1 MVTATNVEATAVNTI
16 GWLSDPETTIVVPV
30 YQRQYRWDIGGC
42 EQLLGDIR
50 AVAESDDA
58 QTHFI
63 GSILSAANTATDNTS
78 TQNTSTQNTATQ
90 NTATDGTNGDDAA
103 LVLID
108 GQQRI
113 TTLMLL
119 IAALHH
125 TIRDDHPELATELER
140 VLVRERGDAASG
152 TGAGTAAP
160 RMSTRL
166 RPHRAW
172 AEVFE
177 SVVLD
182 RREPGDQLR
191 ESRFDDNYAFFRSQI
206 RAEEAPRIW
215 RGLQKLEH
223 VAITL
228 GPDANAQQIF
238 ESLNSTGEP
247 LRDHELIHN
256 YVLMGLSHA
265 EQSEIEDEYWLP
277 IEQNTG
283 ESIASFWRHYLVMT
297 TGREVVVAGERGVYD
312 AFRQEF
318 PRLDLAT
325 LRRHATE
332 WREFSAAYRIL
343 LDPSLETDP
352 AISRQLGWVNTF
364 GRGLYPLVMR
374 AYRDHALGELGTAGL
389 IELLENVQSLLLRRT
404 VVGLTNDRLVARL
417 CRARAEGADSL
428 EHAFSR
434 ITPSDERVKVGLKYT
449 ELPHAAYVLGR
460 LAGVASTAGSAS
472 TGLEIEH
479 VVPLAPSDSWSGD
492 GEREWA
498 DYSDDEQNSHRAL
511 AQTLGN
517 LALLE
522 HGLAERAFDQSFPA
536 KRGLYAASEVPL
548 TSALASLEVWGT
560 AAIAARTVELTARF
574 LEVWKRPGTA
584 LIDDDNLT
592 PILDAVR
599 RRGWPRG
606 WDREFEYVEYR
617 GEHWEVYDVKYL
629 FNRIFKRLWADAR
642 PAVISFSARR
652 GGPIYDGRAW
662 TGHWDELDTE
672 NFLFMGWD
680 SKYMLTA
687 VQGVLDEAGIASEV
701 FVKYSYV
708 GAVM

>member
-16 GWLSDPETTIVVPV
+16 AWLSDPATTIVVPV

-50 AVAESDDA
+50 SVARSDDG

-63 GSILSAANTATDNTS
+63 GSILSTANTADTS
-78 TQNTSTQNTATQ
+78 DTADASSTADTSDTE
-90 NTATDGTNGDDAA
+90 GTVASGDDAA

-125 TIRDDHPELATELER
+125 TVRHEQPELAAELER
-140 VLVRERGDAASG
+140 VLVRETAAGASG
-152 TGAGTAAP
+152 SLRTK
-160 RMSTRL
+160 L

-182 RREPGDQLR
+182 RRGAGEELR
-191 ESRFDDNYAFFRSQI
+191 ESRFDDNYAFFRSQV
-206 RAEEAPRIW
+206 RVEEVPLIW

-228 GPDANAQQIF
+228 GADANAQQIF

-265 EQSEIEDEYWLP
+265 EQSEIEREYWLP

-283 ESIASFWRHYLVMT
+283 ESIASFWRHYLVMR

-325 LRRHATE
+325 LRRHAAE
-332 WREFSAAYRIL
+332 WREYSAAYRVL
-343 LDPSLETDP
+343 LDPSQEGDP
-352 AISRQLGWVNTF
+352 VVARQLGWLNTF

-374 AYRDHALGELGTAGL
+374 AYHDLVRGQTSAEAFVALAEML
-389 IELLENVQSLLLRRT
+389 QSLQLRRI
-404 VVGLTNDRLVARL
+404 VVGLTNERLVARL
-417 CRARAEGADSL
+417 CRARAEGDESL
-428 EHAFSR
+428 VRALSR

-460 LAGVASTAGSAS
+460 LSGAAGLD
-472 TGLEIEH
+472 GLDGLGGLGGLVLEH
-479 VVPLAPSDSWSGD
+479 VAPLAPGDGWSGD
-492 GEREWA
+492 GVRTWA
-498 DYSDDEQNSHRAL
+498 DYGDDEQNSARAL

-517 LALLE
+517 LTLLE
-522 HGLAERAFDQSFPA
+522 EPLAERAFDESFPA
-536 KRGLYAASEVPL
+536 KRPLYAASEVPL
-548 TSALASLEVWGT
+548 TAELASVESWGT
-560 AAIAARTVELTARF
+560 AAIAARTVELTRRF
-574 LEVWKRPGTA
+574 LDVWRRPGTA

-606 WDREFEYVEYR
+606 WEREYEYVEYR

-629 FNRIFKRLWADAR
+629 FNRVFKRLWADAR
-642 PAVISFSARR
+642 PAVIAFSDRR
-652 GGPIYDGRAW
+652 GGPIYDARAW
-662 TGHWDELDTE
+662 TGHWDELDE
-672 NFLFMGWD
+672 SHFLYLGWD

-687 VQGVLDEAGIASEV
+687 VQGVLEEAGIASEV
-701 FVKYSYV
+701 FVKYSYF

>member
-1 MVTATNVEATAVNTI
+1 MVTALVTATNVEATAVNTI
-16 GWLSDPETTIVVPV
+16 AWLSEASTTIVVPV

-50 AVAESDDA
+50 AVADFADDRHR
-58 QTHFI
+58 HFI
-63 GSILSAANTATDNTS
+63 GSILSTAADNE
-78 TQNTSTQNTATQ
+78 
-90 NTATDGTNGDDAA
+90 GDDAE

-119 IAALHH
+119 VAALHH
-125 TIRDDHPELATELER
+125 TVKADDPALAAELER
-140 VLVRERGDAASG
+140 VLVRAGD
-152 TGAGTAAP
+152 P
-160 RMSTRL
+160 TRTKL
-166 RPHRAW
+166 RPHRGW
-172 AEVFE
+172 AEIFE

-182 RREPGDQLR
+182 RRGAEGLGDT
-191 ESRFDDNYAFFRSQI
+191 RFDDNYAFFRSQV
-206 RAEEAPRIW
+206 RADEVARIW

-265 EQSEIEDEYWLP
+265 EQSEIEDTFWLP

-283 ESIASFWRHYLVMT
+283 EVIGSFWRHYLVMT
-297 TGREVVVAGERGVYD
+297 TGREVAVAGERGVYD
-312 AFRQEF
+312 AFRHEF

-325 LRRHATE
+325 LRAHATE
-332 WREFSAAYRIL
+332 WREYSDAYRIL
-343 LDPSLETDP
+343 LDPTQEPDP
-352 AISRQLGWVNTF
+352 EIARQLGYLATF
-364 GRGLYPLVMR
+364 GRGMYPLVMR
-374 AYRDHALGELGTAGL
+374 AYHDYSHGELSKDALIGL
-389 IELLENVQSLLLRRT
+389 IENVQSLLLRRT
-404 VVGLTNDRLVARL
+404 VVGVTDDRLVARL
-417 CRARAEGADSL
+417 CRAREAGNDELVRAI
-428 EHAFSR
+428 AR
-434 ITPSDERVKVGLKYT
+434 ITPSDERVRVALKYS
-449 ELPHAAYVLGR
+449 ELPHALYVLGR
-460 LAGVASTAGSAS
+460 IAGVDSPAG
-472 TGLEIEH
+472 LDVEH
-479 VVPLAPSDSWSGD
+479 VVPLAPADDWSGD
-492 GEREWA
+492 SIREWSE
-498 DYSDDEQNSHRAL
+498 YSDDEQNSHRAL

-522 HGLAERAFDQSFPA
+522 QPLAERAFGDSFPA
-536 KRGLYAASEVPL
+536 KRALYAQSAVPS
-548 TSALASLEVWGT
+548 TRELAETPAWGT
-560 AAIAARTVELTARF
+560 ATIAERTAQLTAVF
-574 LEVWKRPGTA
+574 LDVWKRPA
-584 LIDDDNLT
+584 VVSIDDDGLT

-629 FNRIFKRLWADAR
+629 FNRIFKRLWADSR
-642 PAVISFSARR
+642 ESVVSYSARR
-652 GGPIYDGRAW
+652 GGPIYEAQSW
-662 TGHWDELDTE
+662 NGHWDALDE
-672 NFLFMGWD
+672 SNYLYMGWD

-687 VQGVLDEAGIASEV
+687 VQGVLDEAGLAAEV
-701 FVKYSYV
+701 FVKYSYI